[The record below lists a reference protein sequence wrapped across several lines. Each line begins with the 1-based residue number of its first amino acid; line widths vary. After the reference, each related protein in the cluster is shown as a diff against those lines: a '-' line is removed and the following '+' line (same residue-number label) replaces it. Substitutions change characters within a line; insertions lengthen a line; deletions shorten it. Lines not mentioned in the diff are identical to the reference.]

1 MKEEIRYALWMAH
14 NKRCVYTGNLI
25 ANYSNLEID
34 HIIPKSL
41 TKDKF
46 AKHGLSN
53 DYDIENSFDNL
64 LPTTRGI
71 NSFLKRNRPFSLN
84 TEKFFREIALKAI
97 PRVENERIKFRNLLK
112 KNEKE
117 AISNHKKQYEFAFT
131 ESEKFETKYEFT
143 NREDFYLSNHYWNSK
158 NSIAINA
165 HIPSKYE
172 EYGNCVISIKSLD
185 TMISLNHQEIIELI
199 EQKNEQDISMV
210 LKRGESYNNT
220 KTFTVIY
227 TNAVHL
233 PNTIFNDLMIMLDH
247 FLTVYEENQTRF
259 IDKIQAGDLK
269 KSSTHEGF
277 ELMIINRNL
286 WKRLLDYSRK
296 YDIDNGDSPDF
307 FFSYNGSYLIAL
319 DETRSHI
326 RFTITPAST
335 ENDWYNSFQYPDN
348 EVKLIWNT
356 PSIQDLSRIENGS
369 VWTAKQVFDWL
380 TSTIKL
386 LSLEDA
392 KKIKNK
398 SRFISSIMK
407 FLHNARK
414 HNRIDCR

>member
-25 ANYSNLEID
+25 DNYSNLEID

-41 TKDKF
+41 PKDKY
-46 AKHGLSN
+46 AKHGLSS

-64 LPTTRGI
+64 LPTTKWI
-71 NSFLKRNRPFSLN
+71 NSSLKRNRPFSLN

-112 KNEKE
+112 KAEKE
-117 AISNHKKQYEFAFT
+117 AISNHKKQWEFEF
-131 ESEKFETKYEFT
+131 SEIKKFETKYEFT
-143 NREDFYLSNHYWNSK
+143 NREEFYLSNHYWNSK

-165 HIPSKYE
+165 HIPSTYE
-172 EYGNCVISIKSLD
+172 EYGNCVIEIKNLD
-185 TMISLNHQEIIELI
+185 SMISLNHQEIIELI
-199 EQKNEQDISMV
+199 KQKKEQDISKV
-210 LKRGESYNNT
+210 LKRGDSYNNT
-220 KTFTVIY
+220 KTFTVIF

-233 PNTIFNDLMIMLDH
+233 PNSIFNDLMILLDH
-247 FLTVYEENQTRF
+247 FLTVYEENQKRF
-259 IDKIQAGDLK
+259 IDKIQAVDLK
-269 KSSTHEGF
+269 KSETHEGF

-296 YDIDNGDSPDF
+296 YDIDNGDSQEF

-326 RFTITPAST
+326 RFTITPTRT
-335 ENDWYNSFQYPDN
+335 ENDWYDSFQYPDN

-356 PSIQDLSRIENGS
+356 PSTQDLSKIADGS
-369 VWTAKQVFDWL
+369 VWTARQVYDWL

-386 LSLEDA
+386 LSVVDT
-392 KKIKNK
+392 NK
-398 SRFISSIMK
+398 TKRKRRFISSILK

-414 HNRIDCR
+414 HNNV